1 MTTCGYAHEV
11 LSGFLSINGVIAL
24 ILLKFE
30 LFIPTSAITYT
41 WVKLRPPVGRLDFFM
56 LIVQKMRNLSTG
68 SSSYNENKPRLIDFI
83 IYKVFSIARQTPDY
97 PPIVGRLSAS

>member
-41 WVKLRPPVGRLDFFM
+41 WVNLRPPVRRLDFFHVDRPKDEE
-56 LIVQKMRNLSTG
+56 LVDWL
-68 SSSYNENKPRLIDFI
+68 
-83 IYKVFSIARQTPDY
+83 
-97 PPIVGRLSAS
+97 